1 VAESRVSRPDGQVEN
16 QAGLVRERFFTP
28 GLRFGTYDELN
39 AWLIDQC
46 AAHARPHAHP
56 DQTVWDVFEEERPN
70 LVPYRGRSDGF
81 HALPASVSKTC
92 LVQFDRNKYSV
103 NASAAGRPVEVHAY
117 ADRIVIRQDGRI
129 VAEHARRF
137 GRGEI
142 RYDPWTALRR

>member
-1 VAESRVSRPDGQVEN
+1 
-16 QAGLVRERFFTP
+16 
-28 GLRFGTYDELN
+28 
-39 AWLIDQC
+39 
-46 AAHARPHAHP
+46 
-56 DQTVWDVFEEERPN
+56 
-70 LVPYRGRSDGF
+70 
-81 HALPASVSKTC
+81 VSKTC

-142 RYDPWTALRR
+142 RYNPWTALRR